1 MPRFTRPQK
10 AYAGYIFDCDGT
22 LADTMPLHHIAW
34 KSALKASGAS
44 FDFDWAL
51 FTKRAGMS
59 LEKTVEALGSEFG
72 VRLDPS
78 AIADH
83 QREVFKSLEHLVKPI
98 QEVVS
103 FADEVRKHAR
113 VAVASG
119 SVRRNVER
127 TLRSI
132 AVLDW
137 FQIIITPEDVTHGKP
152 DPEMFLLAAE
162 RMGVAPADC
171 LVLEDAELG
180 LEAAARAGM
189 DSALVLAEEPES

>member
-1 MPRFTRPQK
+1 MTRFIRPQK

-22 LADTMPLHHIAW
+22 LADTMPIHHKAW
-34 KSALKASGAS
+34 KSALRASGAT
-44 FDFDWAL
+44 FEFDWAL

-59 LEKTVEALGSEFG
+59 LEKTVEALSSEFR
-72 VRLDPS
+72 VPLDPNT
-78 AIADH
+78 IASH

-113 VAVASG
+113 VSVASG

-132 AVLDW
+132 AILDW
-137 FQIIITPEDVTHGKP
+137 FPTIVTPEDVTYGKP

-162 RMGVAPADC
+162 RMGVEPSDC
-171 LVLEDAELG
+171 LVLEDAQLG

-189 DSALVLAEEPES
+189 DAALVLAEAP